1 MSKQAGNSYNKTAA
15 GKITINSPKSVEV
28 ILMRKNFRGKD
39 FLAFKDMNREEMEFI
54 TDLSIELKHKWVAR
68 EPHEYL
74 KGQVW
79 AALFEKNSTRTRNAF
94 QRAAADL
101 GITTVYL
108 RPDELQSGRGEPLK
122 DTARM
127 FDRYYDGLFIR
138 TFGHEIV
145 EEYAQWMDHPVINGL
160 TTTAHPTQGIADMMT
175 IKEKKGGYKGLKLC
189 YAGNLYNVCYT
200 TMIFC
205 ATLGIDMYVARPD
218 GLEPDAAVLAEAMAR
233 AKVSGAKIVFTSD
246 YDEALKDADI
256 VYGMSHY
263 SMGQAPE
270 EVEKL
275 KKAFH
280 PYQVTMEALK
290 KAKSDA
296 IFMHCLPAYRGIDV
310 TDEVMECEQSM
321 VWDQGENRMH
331 SIKGILAA
339 IAL

>member
-1 MSKQAGNSYNKTAA
+1 M
-15 GKITINSPKSVEV
+15 
-28 ILMRKNFRGKD
+28 KNRFRGKD
-39 FLAFKDMNREEMEFI
+39 FLAFKDLDREEIEFL
-54 TDLSIELKHKWVAR
+54 TDLSLDLKKKWVAH

-101 GITTVYL
+101 GITSIYL

-160 TTTAHPTQGIADMMT
+160 TTIAHPTQGIADMMT
-175 IKEKKGGYKGLKLC
+175 IKEKKGGYKGLKMC

-200 TMIFC
+200 NMIMC
-205 ATLGIDMYVARPD
+205 ATLGMDMYIACPEGMKPNQEIYD
-218 GLEPDAAVLAEAMAR
+218 EAMKR
-233 AKVSGAKIVFTSD
+233 AELSGAKIVVTSNF
-246 YDEALKDADI
+246 DEALKDADI

-270 EVEKL
+270 EVARL
-275 KKAFH
+275 KEAFH
-280 PYQVTMEALK
+280 PYMVTMDAMK
-290 KAKSDA
+290 KAKRDA

-310 TDEVMECEQSM
+310 TDEVLESPQSV
-321 VWDQGENRMH
+321 VWDEGENRMH

-339 IAL
+339 YAL

>member
-1 MSKQAGNSYNKTAA
+1 
-15 GKITINSPKSVEV
+15 
-28 ILMRKNFRGKD
+28 MRNYFKGRD
-39 FLAFKDMNREEMEFI
+39 YLAFKDMNREEIEFI
-54 TDLSIELKHKWVAR
+54 VDLSLDLKRKWVAR

-122 DTARM
+122 DTARIL
-127 FDRYYDGLFIR
+127 DRYFDGLFIR

-145 EEYAQWMDHPVINGL
+145 EEYSEWMKQPVINGL
-160 TTTAHPTQGIADMMT
+160 TSLEHPTQGVADLMT
-175 IKEKKGGYKGLKLC
+175 IKEKKGSYKGLKLC

-205 ATLGIDMYVARPD
+205 ATLGIDMYIACPD
-218 GLEPDAAVLAEAMAR
+218 TLKPDEEILAETMKR
-233 AKVSGAKIVFTSD
+233 AEMTGAKIVFTTD
-246 YDEALKDADI
+246 FDEALKDADI

-263 SMGQAPE
+263 SMGQTPE
-270 EVEKL
+270 EI
-275 KKAFH
+275 
-280 PYQVTMEALK
+280 EALK
-290 KAKSDA
+290 KAFRPYQIDMDAMNKAKPDA
-296 IFMHCLPAYRGIDV
+296 IFMHCLPAHRGEEV
-310 TDEVMECEQSM
+310 TDEVMECEKS
-321 VWDQGENRMH
+321 VIWDEGENRMH

>member
-1 MSKQAGNSYNKTAA
+1 M
-15 GKITINSPKSVEV
+15 
-28 ILMRKNFRGKD
+28 KNRLRGKD
-39 FLAFKDMNREEMEFI
+39 YLAFKDMDREDIELVV
-54 TDLSIELKHKWVAR
+54 DLSLDFKKKLISR
-68 EPHEYL
+68 EPHQYL

-101 GITTVYL
+101 GISAVYL

-160 TTTAHPTQGIADMMT
+160 TTLAHPTQGIADLMT
-175 IKEKKGGYKGLKLC
+175 IKEKKGCYKGLKLC

-200 TMIFC
+200 TMIAC
-205 ATLGIDMYVARPD
+205 ATLGIDMSIACPSQLHPD
-218 GLEPDAAVLAEAMAR
+218 EGIYEETLRRAAI
-233 AKVSGAKIVFTSD
+233 SGATITFTD
-246 YDEALKDADI
+246 NFDIALKDADI

-263 SMGQAPE
+263 SMGQPPN
-270 EVEKL
+270 EV
-275 KKAFH
+275 
-280 PYQVTMEALK
+280 EALK
-290 KAKSDA
+290 KAFKPYQVNQDAMKKARTDA
-296 IFMHCLPAYRGIDV
+296 IFMHCLPAYRGVDV
-310 TDEVMECEQSM
+310 TDDVMESEQSV

-339 IAL
+339 VAL

>member
-1 MSKQAGNSYNKTAA
+1 
-15 GKITINSPKSVEV
+15 
-28 ILMRKNFRGKD
+28 MRNTFKGRD
-39 FLAFKDMNREEMEFI
+39 YLAFKDMNREEIEFI
-54 TDLSIELKHKWVAR
+54 VDLSLDLKKKWVMR
-68 EPHEYL
+68 EPHDYL

-101 GITTVYL
+101 GITAVYL
-108 RPDELQSGRGEPLK
+108 RPDELQSGRGEPVK

-145 EEYAQWMDHPVINGL
+145 EEYAKWMKHPVINGL
-160 TTTAHPTQGIADMMT
+160 TTTAHPTQGIADLMT
-175 IKEKKGGYKGLKLC
+175 IKEKKGSYNGLKIC

-205 ATLGIDMYVARPD
+205 ATLGIDLYIARPD
-218 GLEPDAAVLAEAMAR
+218 GMKPNEEIYAETMRR
-233 AKVSGAKIVFTSD
+233 ASISGAKIVFTSNFD
-246 YDEALKDADI
+246 DALKDADI

-263 SMGQAPE
+263 SMGQSQQEIDA
-270 EVEKL
+270 L

-280 PYQVTMEALK
+280 PYMITMEALK
-290 KAKSDA
+290 KAKDSA

-310 TDEVMECEQSM
+310 TDEVMECEKSA

-339 IAL
+339 IAI

>member
-1 MSKQAGNSYNKTAA
+1 MYNK
-15 GKITINSPKSVEV
+15 
-28 ILMRKNFRGKD
+28 LRGKD
-39 FLAFKDMNREEMEFI
+39 YLAFKDMDREDIELVV
-54 TDLSIELKHKWVAR
+54 DLSLDFKKKLISR
-68 EPHEYL
+68 EPHDYF

-101 GITTVYL
+101 GITAVYL
-108 RPDELQSGRGEPLK
+108 RSDELQSGRGEPIK

-145 EEYAQWMDHPVINGL
+145 EEYSEWMVHPVINGL
-160 TTTAHPTQGIADMMT
+160 TTLAHPTQGIADLMT

-200 TMIFC
+200 TMIAC
-205 ATLGIDMYVARPD
+205 ATFGIDMVVACPNE
-218 GLEPDAAVLAEAMAR
+218 LKPDAGIYEETMRR
-233 AKVSGAKIVFTSD
+233 AAISGAKITFTD
-246 YDEALKDADI
+246 DFDLALKNADI

-263 SMGQAPE
+263 SMGQPPN
-270 EVEKL
+270 EVEAL
-275 KKAFH
+275 KKAFK
-280 PYQVTMEALK
+280 PYQVTMEALN
-290 KAKSDA
+290 KARSDA
-296 IFMHCLPAYRGIDV
+296 IFMHCLPAYRGVDV
-310 TDEVMECEQSM
+310 TDEIMECEQSV

-339 IAL
+339 VAL

>member
-1 MSKQAGNSYNKTAA
+1 
-15 GKITINSPKSVEV
+15 
-28 ILMRKNFRGKD
+28 MRNRFRGKD
-39 FLAFKDMNREEMEFI
+39 YLAFKDMDREEIEFI
-54 TDLSIELKHKWVAR
+54 VDLSLSLKSKWVAR

-101 GITTVYL
+101 GITTIYL

-160 TTTAHPTQGIADMMT
+160 TTLEHPTQGIADLMT
-175 IKEKKGGYKGLKLC
+175 IKEKKGAYKGLKLC

-205 ATLGIDMYVARPD
+205 ATLGIDMYVACPSTLKPD
-218 GLEPDAAVLAEAMAR
+218 QAIYEETMKRAA
-233 AKVSGAKIVFTSD
+233 VSGAKIVFTD
-246 YDEALKDADI
+246 NFDEALKDADI

-263 SMGQAPE
+263 SMGQAVE
-270 EVEKL
+270 EVEAL
-275 KKAFH
+275 KKAFK
-280 PYQVTMEALK
+280 PYQVTMEAMK

-310 TDEVMECEQSM
+310 TDEVMESEQSV

-339 IAL
+339 IAI

>member
-1 MSKQAGNSYNKTAA
+1 
-15 GKITINSPKSVEV
+15 
-28 ILMRKNFRGKD
+28 MRNRLRGKD
-39 FLAFKDMNREEMEFI
+39 FLAFKDMDREEIEFI
-54 TDLSIELKHKWVAR
+54 TDLSLDLKRKWIAR

-101 GITTVYL
+101 GITSIYL

-145 EEYAQWMDHPVINGL
+145 EEYAKWMDHPVINGL
-160 TTTAHPTQGIADMMT
+160 TTLAHPTQGIADLMT
-175 IKEKKGGYKGLKLC
+175 IKEKKCYYKGLKLC

-205 ATLGIDMYVARPD
+205 ATLGMDMYIACPD
-218 GLEPDAAVLAEAMAR
+218 GMQPDQAIYEETLRRAAWT
-233 AKVSGAKIVFTSD
+233 GAKIVFTSNF
-246 YDEALKDADI
+246 DEALEGADI

-270 EVEKL
+270 EIEKL

-280 PYQVTMEALK
+280 PYQVTMEALQ

-296 IFMHCLPAYRGIDV
+296 IFMHCMPAYRGVDV
-310 TDEVMECEQSM
+310 TDEVMECPQSV

-339 IAL
+339 TAL

>member
-1 MSKQAGNSYNKTAA
+1 
-15 GKITINSPKSVEV
+15 
-28 ILMRKNFRGKD
+28 MRNRLRGKD
-39 FLAFKDMNREEMEFI
+39 FLAFKDLDREEIEFI
-54 TDLSIELKHKWVAR
+54 TDLSLDLKRKWVAR

-101 GITTVYL
+101 GITSIYL

-138 TFGHEIV
+138 TFGHEIA

-160 TTTAHPTQGIADMMT
+160 TTIAHPTQGIADLMT
-175 IKEKKGGYKGLKLC
+175 IKEKKGGYKGLKIC

-200 TMIFC
+200 TMIMC
-205 ATLGIDMYVARPD
+205 ASLGMDLYVACPGDMKPD
-218 GLEPDAAVLAEAMAR
+218 QKVYEETMRRAAVT
-233 AKVSGAKIVFTSD
+233 GAKIVFTSN
-246 YDEALKDADI
+246 YDEALENADI

-263 SMGQAPE
+263 SMGQSPE
-270 EVEKL
+270 EIERL

-280 PYQVTMEALK
+280 PYQVTMDALK
-290 KAKSDA
+290 KAKADA

-310 TDEVMECEQSM
+310 TDEIMECSQSV

-339 IAL
+339 TAL

>member
-1 MSKQAGNSYNKTAA
+1 
-15 GKITINSPKSVEV
+15 
-28 ILMRKNFRGKD
+28 MRNRFRGKD
-39 FLAFKDMNREEMEFI
+39 FLAFKDMDREEIEFI
-54 TDLSIELKHKWVAR
+54 TDLSLDLKRKWVAR

-101 GITTVYL
+101 GITSIYL

-145 EEYAQWMDHPVINGL
+145 EEYAQWMDHPVVNGL
-160 TTTAHPTQGIADMMT
+160 TTIAHPTQGIADMMT
-175 IKEKKGGYKGLKLC
+175 IKEKKRDYKGLKLC
-189 YAGNLYNVCYT
+189 YAGNLYNVAYT

-205 ATLGIDMYVARPD
+205 ATLGMDMYLACPEDLKPNAEIYEETMRR
-218 GLEPDAAVLAEAMAR
+218 AAVT
-233 AKVSGAKIVFTSD
+233 GAKIVFTSNF
-246 YDEALKDADI
+246 DEALEGADI

-270 EVEKL
+270 EVERL

-280 PYQVTMEALK
+280 PYMVTMDAMK

-310 TDEVMECEQSM
+310 TDEVLECDQSV

-339 IAL
+339 VAT

>member
-1 MSKQAGNSYNKTAA
+1 MRNK
-15 GKITINSPKSVEV
+15 
-28 ILMRKNFRGKD
+28 LRGKD
-39 FLAFKDMNREEMEFI
+39 YLAFKDMQREEIEFVV
-54 TDLSIELKHKWVAR
+54 DLSLEFKRKWVAR

-101 GITTVYL
+101 GITAVYL

-145 EEYAQWMDHPVINGL
+145 EQYAQWMDTPVINGL
-160 TTTAHPTQGIADMMT
+160 TTMAHPTQGIADLMT
-175 IKEKKGGYKGLKLC
+175 IKEKKRDYPGLKLC

-200 TMIFC
+200 TMIAC
-205 ATLGIDMYVARPD
+205 ATLGIDMSIACPAS
-218 GLEPDAAVLAEAMAR
+218 LHPDANILEETRKR
-233 AKVSGAKIVFTSD
+233 AAVSGANIVFTD
-246 YDEALKDADI
+246 DFDAALKDADI

-263 SMGQAPE
+263 SMGQAPDE
-270 EVEKL
+270 IEAL
-275 KKAFH
+275 KKAFQ
-280 PYQVTMEALK
+280 PYQVTMEAMR

-310 TDEVMECEQSM
+310 TDEVMECEQSV

-339 IAL
+339 VAL

>member
-1 MSKQAGNSYNKTAA
+1 
-15 GKITINSPKSVEV
+15 
-28 ILMRKNFRGKD
+28 MRNRFRGKD
-39 FLAFKDMNREEMEFI
+39 YLAFKDMNREEIEFI
-54 TDLSIELKHKWVAR
+54 VDLSLDFKSKWVAR

-145 EEYAQWMDHPVINGL
+145 EEYAEWMDHPVINGL
-160 TTTAHPTQGIADMMT
+160 TTLAHPTQGIADLMT
-175 IKEKKGGYKGLKLC
+175 IKEKKGSYTGLKLC

-200 TMIFC
+200 TMIAC
-205 ATLGIDMYVARPD
+205 ASLGIDMYIACPSNMKPD
-218 GLEPDAAVLAEAMAR
+218 QAIYEETMKRAA
-233 AKVSGAKIVFTSD
+233 VSGAKIVFTD
-246 YDEALKDADI
+246 NYDEALKDADI

-270 EVEKL
+270 EIEAL
-275 KKAFH
+275 KKAFR

-290 KAKSDA
+290 KAKPDA

-310 TDEVMECEQSM
+310 TDEIMECDQSV

-339 IAL
+339 VAL

>member
-1 MSKQAGNSYNKTAA
+1 
-15 GKITINSPKSVEV
+15 
-28 ILMRKNFRGKD
+28 MRNRFRGKD
-39 FLAFKDMNREEMEFI
+39 YLAFKDMDREEIEFI
-54 TDLSIELKHKWVAR
+54 VDLSLDLKRKWVAR

-101 GITTVYL
+101 GITSIYL

-145 EEYAQWMDHPVINGL
+145 EEYAEWMDHPVVNGL
-160 TTTAHPTQGIADMMT
+160 TTLAHPTQGIADLMT
-175 IKEKKGGYKGLKLC
+175 IKEKKGRYEGLKIC
-189 YAGNLYNVCYT
+189 YAGNLYNVAYT
-200 TMIFC
+200 TMIAC
-205 ATLGIDMYVARPD
+205 ASLGINLTLACPAGMKPNEEIYIETMKR
-218 GLEPDAAVLAEAMAR
+218 AAVTGAE
-233 AKVSGAKIVFTSD
+233 IIFTD
-246 YDEALKDADI
+246 DFDAALKDADI

-263 SMGQAPE
+263 SMGQSPE
-270 EVEKL
+270 EIEAL

-280 PYQVTMEALK
+280 PYQVNMEALK
-290 KAKSDA
+290 KAKPDA

-310 TDEVMECEQSM
+310 TDEIMECSQSV

-339 IAL
+339 VAI

>member
-1 MSKQAGNSYNKTAA
+1 
-15 GKITINSPKSVEV
+15 
-28 ILMRKNFRGKD
+28 MRNRFRGKD
-39 FLAFKDMNREEMEFI
+39 FLAFKDMDREEIEFI
-54 TDLSIELKHKWVAR
+54 TDLSLDLKRKWVAR

-101 GITTVYL
+101 GITSIYL

-160 TTTAHPTQGIADMMT
+160 TTIAHPTQGVADLMT
-175 IKEKKGGYKGLKLC
+175 IKEKKGAYKGLKLC

-205 ATLGIDMYVARPD
+205 ATLGIDMYIACPADMKPD
-218 GLEPDAAVLAEAMAR
+218 QSIYEETMRRAA
-233 AKVSGAKIVFTSD
+233 VSGAKIVFTSNF
-246 YDEALKDADI
+246 DEALEGADI

-263 SMGQAPE
+263 SMGQSPE
-270 EVEKL
+270 EIERL

-280 PYQVTMEALK
+280 PYQVTMEALN

-310 TDEVMECEQSM
+310 TDEVMECEQSV

-339 IAL
+339 TAL

>member
-1 MSKQAGNSYNKTAA
+1 
-15 GKITINSPKSVEV
+15 
-28 ILMRKNFRGKD
+28 MRKNFRGKD
-39 FLAFKDMNREEMEFI
+39 FLAFKDLDREEMEFI
-54 TDLSIELKHKWVAR
+54 TDLSLELKHKWVAR
-68 EPHEYL
+68 EPHEYF

-145 EEYAQWMDHPVINGL
+145 EEYAQWMDHPVISGL
-160 TTTAHPTQGIADMMT
+160 TTTAHPTQGVADMMT

-205 ATLGIDMYVARPD
+205 ATLGIDMYIARPD
-218 GLEPDAAVLAEAMAR
+218 GLEPDPLALAEAKKR
-233 AKVSGAKIVFTSD
+233 AAVSGAKIVFTSNF
-246 YDEALKDADI
+246 DEALEGADI

-310 TDEVMECEQSM
+310 TDEVMECSQSM

>member
-1 MSKQAGNSYNKTAA
+1 
-15 GKITINSPKSVEV
+15 
-28 ILMRKNFRGKD
+28 MRNRFRGKD
-39 FLAFKDMNREEMEFI
+39 FLAFKDMDREEIEYI
-54 TDLSIELKHKWVAR
+54 VDLSIELKRKWVAR

-101 GITTVYL
+101 GITSIYL

-145 EEYAQWMDHPVINGL
+145 EEYAEWMEHPVINGL
-160 TTTAHPTQGIADMMT
+160 TTLAHPTQGIADLMT
-175 IKEKKGGYKGLKLC
+175 IKEKKGGYKGLKIC

-200 TMIFC
+200 TMIAC
-205 ATLGIDMYVARPD
+205 ATFGIDLYVACPE
-218 GLEPDAAVLAEAMAR
+218 GMEPDRGIYEETMKRAAATGAR
-233 AKVSGAKIVFTSD
+233 IVFTSD
-246 YDEALKDADI
+246 FDEALKDADI

-263 SMGQAPE
+263 SMGQSAE
-270 EVEKL
+270 EIERL

-310 TDEVMECEQSM
+310 TDEVMECDRSA

-339 IAL
+339 VAL

>member
-1 MSKQAGNSYNKTAA
+1 
-15 GKITINSPKSVEV
+15 
-28 ILMRKNFRGKD
+28 MRNRFRGKD
-39 FLAFKDMNREEMEFI
+39 YLAFKDMDREEIEFV
-54 TDLSIELKHKWVAR
+54 TDLSLDLKRKWVAR

-101 GITTVYL
+101 GITAVYL

-145 EEYAQWMDHPVINGL
+145 EEYAEWMDHPVINGL
-160 TTTAHPTQGIADMMT
+160 TTLAHPTQGIADLMT
-175 IKEKKGGYKGLKLC
+175 IKEKKGAYKGLKIC

-200 TMIFC
+200 TMIAC
-205 ATLGIDMYVARPD
+205 ATLGMDLYIACPSDLKPD
-218 GLEPDAAVLAEAMAR
+218 QAIYDETMKRAAVT
-233 AKVSGAKIVFTSD
+233 GAKIVFTSD
-246 YDEALKDADI
+246 FDEALKDADI

-263 SMGQAPE
+263 SMGQSPE
-270 EVEKL
+270 EIEKL

-310 TDEVMECEQSM
+310 TDEVMECDQSV

-339 IAL
+339 IAI

>member
-1 MSKQAGNSYNKTAA
+1 
-15 GKITINSPKSVEV
+15 
-28 ILMRKNFRGKD
+28 MRKNFRGKD
-39 FLAFKDMNREEMEFI
+39 FLAFKDLDREEMEFI
-54 TDLSIELKHKWVAR
+54 TDLSLELKHKWVAR
-68 EPHEYL
+68 EPHEYF

-160 TTTAHPTQGIADMMT
+160 TTTAHPTQGVADMMT

-205 ATLGIDMYVARPD
+205 ATLGIDMYIARPD
-218 GLEPDAAVLAEAMAR
+218 GLEPDPLALAEAKKR
-233 AKVSGAKIVFTSD
+233 AAVSGAKIVFTSNF
-246 YDEALKDADI
+246 DEALEGADI

-310 TDEVMECEQSM
+310 TDEVMECSQSM

>member
-1 MSKQAGNSYNKTAA
+1 
-15 GKITINSPKSVEV
+15 
-28 ILMRKNFRGKD
+28 MRKNFRGKD
-39 FLAFKDMNREEMEFI
+39 FLAFKDLNREEMEFI
-54 TDLSIELKHKWVAR
+54 TDLSLDLKRKWVAR

-160 TTTAHPTQGIADMMT
+160 TTIAHPTQGVADLMT
-175 IKEKKGGYKGLKLC
+175 IKEKKGHYQGLKLC

-205 ATLGIDMYVARPD
+205 ATLGIDLYIARPE
-218 GLEPDAAVLAEAMAR
+218 GMEPDQAVYEETMKRAA
-233 AKVSGAKIVFTSD
+233 VSGAKIVFTSD
-246 YDEALKDADI
+246 FDEALKDADI

-263 SMGQAPE
+263 SMGQSPE
-270 EVEKL
+270 EIERL

-310 TDEVMECEQSM
+310 TDEVMECPQSM

-339 IAL
+339 VAL

>member
-1 MSKQAGNSYNKTAA
+1 
-15 GKITINSPKSVEV
+15 
-28 ILMRKNFRGKD
+28 MRNRFRGKD
-39 FLAFKDMNREEMEFI
+39 YLAFKDMTREEIEYI
-54 TDLSIELKHKWVAR
+54 VDLSIELKRKWVAR

-101 GITTVYL
+101 GVTTIYL
-108 RPDELQSGRGEPLK
+108 RPDELQTGRGEPLK

-127 FDRYYDGLFIR
+127 LDRYYDGLFIR

-160 TTTAHPTQGIADMMT
+160 TALAHPTQGIADLMT
-175 IKEKKGGYKGLKLC
+175 IKEKKGSYKGLKLA

-205 ATLGIDMYVARPD
+205 ATLGIDMYVACPKDLKPD
-218 GLEPDAAVLAEAMAR
+218 QGILEETMKR
-233 AKVSGAKIVFTSD
+233 AKLSGANIVFTTD
-246 YDEALKDADI
+246 FDEALKDADI

-263 SMGQAPE
+263 SMGQSPE
-270 EVEKL
+270 EIEEL
-275 KKAFH
+275 KKAFC
-280 PYQVTMEALK
+280 PYQVDMAAMK
-290 KAKSDA
+290 KAKPDA
-296 IFMHCLPAYRGIDV
+296 IFMHCLPAHRGEEV
-310 TDEVMECEQSM
+310 TDEVMECEQSV
-321 VWDQGENRMH
+321 VWDEGENRMH

-339 IAL
+339 VAL